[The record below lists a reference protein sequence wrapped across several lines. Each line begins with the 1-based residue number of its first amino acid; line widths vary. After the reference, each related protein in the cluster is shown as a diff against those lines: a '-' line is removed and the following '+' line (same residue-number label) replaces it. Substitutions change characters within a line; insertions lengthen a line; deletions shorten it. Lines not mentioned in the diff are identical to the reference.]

1 MATKTNLNAKINEV
15 KDEIPNIN
23 NLATSSS
30 LTAVENKKRSA
41 SNLVKKTDYNT
52 TINDIEKKITDHNHD
67 EYITTPEFNK
77 LTAEN
82 FAAILKQVNLAS
94 KSDFVN
100 KTDFDNQVKN
110 VTSNKNELNELAK
123 KVKAISTKGLTKS
136 FTGKFSVINGAKYFF
151 KKYFKAI

>member
-1 MATKTNLNAKINEV
+1 MKLKMKYLILITWLLLVLLRLLKIKNV
-15 KDEIPNIN
+15 
-23 NLATSSS
+23 
-30 LTAVENKKRSA
+30 V
-41 SNLVKKTDYNT
+41 LVIQSKKTDYNT

-151 KKYFKAI
+151 KKYFKAIQYLYQL

>member
-1 MATKTNLNAKINEV
+1 MKLKMKYLILITWLLLVLLRLLKIKNV
-15 KDEIPNIN
+15 
-23 NLATSSS
+23 
-30 LTAVENKKRSA
+30 V
-41 SNLVKKTDYNT
+41 LVIQSKKTDYNT

-136 FTGKFSVINGAKYFF
+136 FTDKFSVINGAKYFF
-151 KKYFKAI
+151 KKYFKAIQYLYQL

>member
-52 TINDIEKKITDHNHD
+52 TINDIEKKITDHNHH

-110 VTSNKNELNELAK
+110 VTSNKNELNEL
-123 KVKAISTKGLTKS
+123 
-136 FTGKFSVINGAKYFF
+136 
-151 KKYFKAI
+151 